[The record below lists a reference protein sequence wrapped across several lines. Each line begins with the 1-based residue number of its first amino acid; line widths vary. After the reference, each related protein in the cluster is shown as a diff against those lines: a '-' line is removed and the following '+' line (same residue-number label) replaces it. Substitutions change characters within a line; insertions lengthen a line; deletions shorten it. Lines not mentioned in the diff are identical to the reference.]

1 MTKELYIKLLK
12 SVTEFNYLSVS
23 SIFEKGDIVI
33 LHIPNMSIYASV
45 QKSNIESR
53 LTSYTGKT
61 IKIFNSLKNFNDSVN
76 ELR

>member
-23 SIFEKGDIVI
+23 SIFEKDDDVI
-33 LHIPNMSIYASV
+33 LHIPNMGIYASV
-45 QKSNIESR
+45 RKSNIEGR
-53 LTSYTGKT
+53 LKSYTGKN
-61 IKIFNSLKNFNDSVN
+61 IKIFNSLHNFNNAIN

>member
-23 SIFEKGDIVI
+23 NIFEKGDTVI
-33 LHIPNMSIYASV
+33 LHVPNMGLYASV

-53 LTSYTGKT
+53 LKSYTGKT